1 MKITRRLENGL
12 VVYHCVSC
20 DVDFSNKAVCPCCKD
35 EYTEPYW
42 RHRAGTHGPTLP
54 VGDHYSLMHLSERID
69 AALKAYEEHDQ
80 VDHGKGACIVT
91 DILSDLRHWCDRE
104 GVDFDVCLSGSLD
117 IYKREINGQE

>member
-1 MKITRRLENGL
+1 M
-12 VVYHCVSC
+12 VYHCSYC
-20 DVDFSNKAVCPCCKD
+20 DIDFDLRPVCPCCGA
-35 EYTEPYW
+35 EYVAPAW
-42 RHRAGTHGPTLP
+42 KSQAGTHPPSLP
-54 VGDHYSLMHLSERID
+54 VGDYYSLVHTTERVD
-69 AALKAYEEHDQ
+69 SALKAYEEYDQ